1 MSLRFIQKRFKAFL
15 KSIHANKVPLR
26 AIGIL
31 LLVGSVAYAGYMNSS
46 LRPVNHHT
54 YASLLRVIGAAE
66 SNDNYNAYYGNAV
79 NTTVTFTN
87 MTIAEVLQWQ
97 QSFVQQGSPS
107 SAVGR
112 YQIINTTLA
121 SLVRQLGIDIQQKFT
136 PALQDTLAITL
147 LERRGAVDYANKKIT
162 DKEFASQL
170 AKEWAAL
177 PKTLGTTPVASFY
190 AGDGLNAARVTIPE
204 VLGAINLI
212 RVH

>member
-1 MSLRFIQKRFKAFL
+1 MSLRFIQKRFKAFR
-15 KSIHANKVPLR
+15 KSIRANKVPLR

-31 LLVGSVAYAGYMNSS
+31 LLVGGVAYAGYMNSS
-46 LRPVNHHT
+46 LRPVNPHT
-54 YASLLRVIGAAE
+54 YASLLTVIGNAE
-66 SNDNYNAYYGNAV
+66 SSNNYNAYYGNAS
-79 NTTVTFTN
+79 NSTMIFTT
-87 MTIAEVLQWQ
+87 MSLAEVLQWQ
-97 QSFVQQGSPS
+97 KSFIQQGSPS

-121 SLVRQLGIDIQQKFT
+121 SLIRQLGINDQQKFT
-136 PALQDTLAITL
+136 PELQDTLAVAL

-177 PKTLGTTPVASFY
+177 PKTLGTTPEASYY
-190 AGDGLNAARVTIPE
+190 AGDGLNAARVTVPE

-212 RVH
+212 RVR